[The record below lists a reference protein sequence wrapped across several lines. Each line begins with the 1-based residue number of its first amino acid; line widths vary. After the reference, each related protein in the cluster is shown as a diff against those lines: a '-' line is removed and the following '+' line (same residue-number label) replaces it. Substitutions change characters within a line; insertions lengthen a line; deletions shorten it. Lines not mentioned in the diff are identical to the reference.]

1 MKKVHLF
8 IKESGSVT
16 PSTLCYRL
24 MIGKSERDQKQL
36 SWLIDYSQVNNCY
49 FRPWDRETDKFYSR
63 LKDSIE
69 EEGTLLC
76 CVMDISELKRLIV
89 SNNLE
94 VFASKFITSVR
105 SASNFL
111 CEHDAFSIA
120 RFRANT
126 AASLSTSTLPT
137 VHVKNLKL
145 SAL

>member
-16 PSTLCYRL
+16 PSTLCYRVKV
-24 MIGKSERDQKQL
+24 GKSERDQKQL
-36 SWLIDYSQVNNCY
+36 SWLIDYSKVNGCY
-49 FRPWDRETDKFYSR
+49 FRLWDRETDEFYER
-63 LKDSIE
+63 LKDSVAD
-69 EEGTLLC
+69 EGSMIC

-89 SNNLE
+89 GNNLE
-94 VFASKFITSVR
+94 IFASKFISSVR

-126 AASLSTSTLPT
+126 AASLSTSTLPA
-137 VHVKNLKL
+137 VNVKNLKL
-145 SAL
+145 SVI